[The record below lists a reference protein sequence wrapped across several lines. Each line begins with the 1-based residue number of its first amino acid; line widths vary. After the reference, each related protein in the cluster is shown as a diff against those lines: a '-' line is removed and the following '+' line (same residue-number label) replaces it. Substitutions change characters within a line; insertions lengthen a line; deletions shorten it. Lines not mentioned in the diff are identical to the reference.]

1 MGERRAGD
9 FARKK
14 NTILFYFWLVGA
26 GRDAAANDDSEMI
39 SGLFHF
45 GAIFFLFSLPRMA
58 NKKYTTTSTDEQKNV
73 FIARTMV
80 LLFFV
85 ATPAR
90 RLSD

>member
-14 NTILFYFWLVGA
+14 TTVLFYVWLVGA

-45 GAIFFLFSLPRMA
+45 GEFFFYFVA
-58 NKKYTTTSTDEQKNV
+58 TNGKQKIHYYYYRRERNV

-80 LLFFV
+80 LFF
-85 ATPAR
+85 
-90 RLSD
+90 L